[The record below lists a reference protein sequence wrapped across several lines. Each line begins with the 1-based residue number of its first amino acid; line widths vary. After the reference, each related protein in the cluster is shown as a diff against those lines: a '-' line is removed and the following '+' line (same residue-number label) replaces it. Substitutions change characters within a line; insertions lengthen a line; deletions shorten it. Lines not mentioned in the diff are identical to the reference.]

1 MCTRLVMHVSHKNTH
16 TRTHNTTQEQQHLKG
31 SSNVDYV
38 IPFKGKGF
46 DPNTLC
52 TSPQNSTRNFV
63 RSREICK
70 VISSTILAYSVIYK
84 GAASAYVILKYLYY
98 FNIPKVFSPP
108 PLFSFTIFFSLRG
121 KKKLGKILTF
131 LKM

>member
-1 MCTRLVMHVSHKNTH
+1 
-16 TRTHNTTQEQQHLKG
+16 LKG

-63 RSREICK
+63 RSRGICK

-84 GAASAYVILKYLYY
+84 GAASAYVIFLKNYTVL
-98 FNIPKVFSPP
+98 ICPKFFFP
-108 PLFSFTIFFSLRG
+108 PLIFLHNFLFFEG
-121 KKKLGKILTF
+121 KKKIGENFNISKNVI
-131 LKM
+131 